1 MRREFQINAPE
12 LFKEKVLN
20 WLEPFDTFCF
30 LDGHGYTDAYGKWD
44 WVAAA
49 GVSECIRA
57 TESAEV
63 LTQLSA
69 FDALLADDRK
79 WWFGHLSFGLQ
90 ASFLRV
96 ENMREDALEFP
107 LFSFFS
113 PQFLI
118 ACKGQTLFIN
128 ADDPE
133 GLFKEVGQASAT
145 VQEQKSGSLRLQKRV
160 SFPSYLQAIEKIKEH
175 IQQGDCYEMNYC
187 QEFFAEEALV
197 DPLFLYRQLMK
208 ISPAPYAALYRQGTR
223 WLLSASPERFLAKR
237 GNRLISQPIKGTSR
251 RDLDDVTTDLRIRE
265 QLHSSE
271 KERAEN
277 VMIVDLVRND
287 LSRVCE
293 SGSVRVDELFGVYS
307 FPQVHQ
313 LISTVSGELLP
324 SVSFSAIMTATF
336 PMGSMTGAPKKRV
349 LELTAQHEQSA
360 RGLYSGAIGY
370 IDPEGDFDFNVVIRS
385 LLYHERK
392 QYLSFQVGGGITIN
406 SIPEN
411 EWNECLVKA
420 AGLLKLLGQEIHS

>member
-12 LFKEKVLN
+12 LFKEKVLD
-20 WLEPFDTFCF
+20 WLEPFGTFCF
-30 LDGHGYTDAYGKWD
+30 LDGHSYTDAYGKWD

-49 GVSECIRA
+49 GVSEHITVNES
-57 TESAEV
+57 TEA
-63 LTQLSA
+63 LKQLAA
-69 FDALLADDRK
+69 FDALLAGDRK
-79 WWFGHLSFGLQ
+79 WWFGHLSFGLH
-90 ASFLRV
+90 APFLRV
-96 ENMREDALEFP
+96 SNKLEDSFEFP

-118 ACKGQTLFIN
+118 ACKDQTLFIN
-128 ADDPE
+128 AVDPE
-133 GLFKEVGQASAT
+133 GLFSDLCQASAAT
-145 VQEQKSGSLRLQKRV
+145 REQKTCPLVLQKRM
-160 SFPSYLQAIEKIKEH
+160 SRASYLHAVEKIKEH

-187 QEFFAEEALV
+187 QEFFSEEAIV

-208 ISPAPYAALYRQGTR
+208 ISPAPFSALYRQGPR
-223 WLLSASPERFLAKR
+223 WLLSASPERFLCKR
-237 GNRLISQPIKGTSR
+237 GNRLISQPIKGTAR
-251 RDLDDVTTDLRIRE
+251 RHATDEGADQRIRE
-265 QLHSSE
+265 QLRSSE

-293 SGSVRVDELFGVYS
+293 PGSVVVDELFGVYS

-313 LISTVSGELLP
+313 LISTVSGELQP
-324 SVSFSAIMTATF
+324 EVSFSTLLKATF

-349 LELTAQHEQSA
+349 LELTALYEQSA
-360 RGLYSGAIGY
+360 RGLYSGSIGY

-406 SIPEN
+406 SVPEK
-411 EWNECLVKA
+411 EWEECLVKV

>member
-1 MRREFQINAPE
+1 MRREFQINDPE
-12 LFKEKVLN
+12 LFKEKVLS
-20 WLEPFDTFCF
+20 WLKPFDTFCF
-30 LDGHGYTDAYGKWD
+30 LDGHGYTDPYGKWD

-49 GVSECIRA
+49 GVSECISA
-57 TESAEV
+57 TESTEA
-63 LTQLSA
+63 LKQLAA
-69 FDALLADDRK
+69 FDALLVSDRK

-90 ASFLRV
+90 APFLRV
-96 ENMREDALEFP
+96 NNKREDSFEFP

-118 ACKGQTLFIN
+118 ACKGQTLFIE
-128 ADDPE
+128 AADPE
-133 GLFKEVGQASAT
+133 RVFNEVGQESVSAE
-145 VQEQKSGSLRLQKRV
+145 EQRMLPLRLQQRV
-160 SFPSYLQAIEKIKEH
+160 SRQAYLNVIEKIKEH

-197 DPLFLYRQLMK
+197 DPLFLYQQLMK
-208 ISPAPYAALYRQGTR
+208 ISPAPFAALYRQGPR
-223 WLLSASPERFLAKR
+223 WLLSASPERFLCKR
-237 GNRLISQPIKGTSR
+237 KNRLISQPIKGTAR
-251 RDLDDVTTDLRIRE
+251 RDHKDVMADEMIRE
-265 QLHSSE
+265 QLRSSE

-293 SGSVRVDELFGVYS
+293 SGSVVVDELFGVYS

-313 LISTVSGELLP
+313 LISTVSGELQP
-324 SVSFSAIMTATF
+324 GVSFSTILKATF

-349 LELTAQHEQSA
+349 LELTTQYEQSA
-360 RGLYSGAIGY
+360 RGLYSGSIGY